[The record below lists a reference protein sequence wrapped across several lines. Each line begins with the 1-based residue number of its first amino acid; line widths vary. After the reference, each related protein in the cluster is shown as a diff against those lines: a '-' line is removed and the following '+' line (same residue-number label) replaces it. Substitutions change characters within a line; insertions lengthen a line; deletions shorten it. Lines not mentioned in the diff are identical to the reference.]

1 MVSFARARTK
11 SLLSRLWLLGAKPI
25 NNDMPALDKS
35 NELIDKQQE
44 QNNCFLETTKNGGL
58 WFS

>member
-1 MVSFARARTK
+1 MVSFARVRTK
-11 SLLSRLWLLGAKPI
+11 SLLSKLSTLGAKPI

-35 NELIDKQQE
+35 NELINKQQE
-44 QNNCFLETTKNGGL
+44 QNNCFLEAIKNGGL